1 MLNNKTILIT
11 GGTGTF
17 GKIFLKKVLRKY
29 KKIKRLVILSR
40 DEFKQSELS
49 ESFPTKKYPFIRYY
63 LGDIRDKDRLKL
75 ALDQI
80 EIVVHAAALKQVP
93 RAEYNPTEYIK
104 TNIIGASNLIEACL
118 ESKVKNVVALSTDK
132 AAAPINLYGATKLC
146 SDKLFIAA
154 NNLKGFKNIKFSIL
168 RYGNVISSRGSIIPK
183 LKDLD
188 NKNKNFELT
197 DKNMTRFSLTQNECV
212 DFCLW
217 SIQNNLGG
225 EIMIPKI
232 PSYRILDLFKA
243 VNPKRKI
250 ITTGIRPG
258 EKLHEEMIT
267 KSDSV
272 NAYDIGKFYLILP
285 TNEKSLISKFKRKF
299 SSLKKVKEDFSY
311 NSKDNTEFLNVDNL
325 RKIINEK

>member
-1 MLNNKTILIT
+1 
-11 GGTGTF
+11 
-17 GKIFLKKVLRKY
+17 
-29 KKIKRLVILSR
+29 
-40 DEFKQSELS
+40 
-49 ESFPTKKYPFIRYY
+49 
-63 LGDIRDKDRLKL
+63 
-75 ALDQI
+75 
-80 EIVVHAAALKQVP
+80 
-93 RAEYNPTEYIK
+93 
-104 TNIIGASNLIEACL
+104 
-118 ESKVKNVVALSTDK
+118 
-132 AAAPINLYGATKLC
+132 
-146 SDKLFIAA
+146 
-154 NNLKGFKNIKFSIL
+154 
-168 RYGNVISSRGSIIPK
+168 
-183 LKDLD
+183 
-188 NKNKNFELT
+188 
-197 DKNMTRFSLTQNECV
+197 MTRFSLTQNECV

-285 TNEKSLISKFKRKF
+285 TNEKSLISKFKKKF